1 MGKEDLAMRKFILIA
16 SFLLLISCEK
26 HNSLIDPPLN
36 NDLGR
41 FLLSESEIPAYELKR
56 QVPFEWIVG
65 DGSQLH
71 SVMQQKWHVKGR
83 DEKNMI
89 YIEYGEFAS
98 EPQANFSISYA
109 AQSYQTPSIWGSQTG
124 SIFSDNSWVSI
135 YGKSIFF
142 LRANVAIK
150 INLWSDF
157 NENDLPL
164 LLSLFSKLSDKIE
177 SNLLPEIVEFE
188 TAAKKKQISKSTYQ
202 QITDPV
208 VHSQLMNGF
217 SLYSTWDSKWV
228 MDSENI
234 AMGIRK
240 EWRNGQGSIIGF
252 DICQFANDSVAMKAS
267 DIQGKITYSSVFRL
281 ANLDSL
287 KSVLTEWQNRWHTD
301 FSKQFNN
308 VVGVKGSLGMVV
320 YQFEPGGVDTNF
332 FYAILEQLA
341 TAMP

>member
-1 MGKEDLAMRKFILIA
+1 MRKLIFIA

-26 HNSLIDPPLN
+26 HNSLIDPA
-36 NDLGR
+36 NDPGR
-41 FLLSESEIPAYELKR
+41 FLLSEFEMPAYELKR

-71 SVMQQKWHVKGR
+71 SVTQQKWHVKGR

-109 AQSYQTPSIWGSQTG
+109 ARSYQTPSIWGSQTG

-135 YGKSIFF
+135 DGKSIFF
-142 LRANVAIK
+142 LRANVGIK
-150 INLWSDF
+150 IDLWSAFED
-157 NENDLPL
+157 NDLPL

-177 SNLLPEIVEFE
+177 SNLLPEIVKFE
-188 TAAKKKQISKSTYQ
+188 TAAKKKQISKSAYQ
-202 QITDPV
+202 QITDSV
-208 VHSQLMNGF
+208 VHSQLMSGF
-217 SLYSTWDSKWV
+217 SLFSTWDSKWLIY
-228 MDSENI
+228 SENI

-252 DICQFANDSVAMKAS
+252 DICQLANDSVAVKAS
-267 DIQGKITYSSVFRL
+267 DMQGKITYSSVFKL
-281 ANLDSL
+281 TNLDSL
-287 KSVLTEWQNRWHTD
+287 KSILTEWQNRWHTD
-301 FSKQFNN
+301 FSKQFIS
-308 VVGVKGSLGMVV
+308 VVGVKGSLVAMV

-332 FYAILEQLA
+332 FYALLEQLA
-341 TAMP
+341 MAMP